1 MGKSVVIYW
10 PLILYAALAV
20 VLVGGMSAL
29 SALLGQRHRAEAT
42 DEIFESGIVSTGSAR
57 IRFDAK
63 FYLMAMFFVVFD
75 LEAVFVFAYAVS
87 FRELGWAGYLEMLIF
102 IAILVVALFY
112 LWRLKALDWG
122 SCGRRVSNNP

>member
-1 MGKSVVIYW
+1 
-10 PLILYAALAV
+10 LILYAALAV

-29 SALLGQRHRAEAT
+29 SAISGQRHRAEAT

-75 LEAVFVFAYAVS
+75 LEAAFVFVYAVA
-87 FRELGWAGYLEMLIF
+87 FKNLGWAGYMEILIF
-102 IAILVVALFY
+102 IGILIAALFY
-112 LWRLKALDWG
+112 LWRQGALDWA
-122 SCGRRVSNNP
+122 SGRQRMGRNRSGASPGGGHV